1 MKSTFKFLVLCAM
14 LTLTA
19 CSSYKKIPYLQND
32 EYTNALNEKTQLYDA
47 KIMPKDILTI
57 TVNTT
62 DPNASAPFNLTIQR
76 SMDGGTTGTS
86 NYSAGGSGYLQS
98 YLVNNDGTIEFPV
111 LGQLSVVGLTKTEC
125 QEMIKEKLK
134 PYIKETPIVTVRM
147 SSFSITVLGEVNG
160 GGQYTIS
167 REKINILEAIAL
179 AGDLTI
185 YGRRDNVKLLR
196 EDANGKRHIYT
207 ININDASIIYNPLYQ
222 LQQNDIIY
230 VTPMKVKAK
239 NSYYSANTSIL
250 FTSISLVTS
259 LTSVGL
265 LLWNVLKKN

>member
-1 MKSTFKFLVLCAM
+1 MKSILKLVTLCSLLVLAS
-14 LTLTA
+14 
-19 CSSYKKIPYLQND
+19 CSSYKKIPYLQHDDYANS
-32 EYTNALNEKTQLYDA
+32 LNEQIKLYDA

-57 TVNTT
+57 VVHTT
-62 DPNASAPFNLTIQR
+62 DPAASEPFNLIKSQNGNMNMA
-76 SMDGGTTGTS
+76 SGS
-86 NYSAGGSGYLQS
+86 NSLQS

-111 LGQLSVVGLTKTEC
+111 LGTLNVLGLTKKEC
-125 QEMIKEKLK
+125 ENMIKEKLK
-134 PYIKETPIVTVRM
+134 VYLKETPIVIVRM
-147 SSFSITVLGEVNG
+147 ASFTITVLGEVNG
-160 GGQYTIS
+160 GGQYNVA
-167 REKINILEAIAL
+167 REKINILEALAM

-196 EDANGKRHIYT
+196 EDEKGQRHIYT
-207 ININDASIIYNPLYQ
+207 ININDATLIYNPLYQ

-265 LLWNVLKKN
+265 LLWNILKK